1 MLMTDTL
8 AHAGEIQAVSVKYD
22 VTDFS
27 SSGYH
32 IGTAGYWFANFD
44 ASTAVTDAPA
54 NQNSVNT
61 LPSWAA
67 VNLNPGGSFPDNN
80 LDGKPYAVSMGGLSG
95 ANQFTLPDGT
105 TGTSGQVVDVQM
117 GVGGTDTLLKDVTF
131 DSNTPSTLYFHV
143 IVDNFPL
150 SAGTQVVRVRG
161 TYRLP
166 EDGNTIVRDLF
177 DIDTSTNN
185 GIADVYTFRLD
196 NIEPTGYLAIQL
208 RTGDNEAA
216 GMAGFA
222 IDTNFVPEP
231 GSFLL
236 LAVGGAG
243 PGGSASEKEA
253 LAPAPPRKPRD
264 VAPCGS
270 ATANVEASA
279 GASPWIVFREW
290 L

>member
-208 RTGDNEAA
+208 RHRRQRGRRHGRVRHRHELRSRA
-216 GMAGFA
+216 GQLPTAGRR
-222 IDTNFVPEP
+222 
-231 GSFLL
+231 S
-236 LAVGGAG
+236 AG